1 MKKKVNEEKK
11 ERVTFSPKSEK
22 QRLLLTDNKHTL
34 VLAGGGA
41 GSSKSYSCLLK
52 AAGYIKDPA
61 ARVLIVRESYP
72 TLKLSGGLWD
82 ESHNIFPHFGG
93 IPKIQ
98 RLTWVFP
105 NGATIQFAAMPDNLD
120 EWRGLQATNI
130 IIDETTTFKESQILF
145 LLSRLRSA
153 TYKGHMNIT
162 MTCNPDNNSFL
173 FEWVKF
179 SLDEDGIPKAGTE
192 NITRYLVNIGGG
204 VKWGDSIEELYE
216 KYGEG
221 RTLGVD
227 FNPVDF
233 VFYPMTIYDNPT
245 LLKNNPQYLSSLL
258 SLPKVEQEIFLLGS
272 WTAKDTGAMYFNR
285 EWCEM
290 VDEPPTDV
298 VKRVRAWD
306 FAATEPST
314 TGAHSNPD
322 YTAGVLMSKDKYG
335 TYYVEDV
342 VRFRY
347 RTDRVLKEVINVAV
361 NDGIGDVEVSIPC
374 DTGAAGKVAS
384 QFYLRVLSESG
395 VYARAKTITGHSSKM
410 SRFKPVCA
418 LAESGNLKIVKGD
431 WNKEFFDE
439 LENFKE
445 DKRVQRYFKDDQLD
459 ALSDCFS
466 HLAKSQT
473 LPTFKIDLMQ
483 QKSPIP
489 TI

>member
-1 MKKKVNEEKK
+1 MSKKDNKD
-11 ERVTFSPKSEK
+11 RVTFSPKSEK
-22 QRLLLTDNKHTL
+22 QRMILTDKTHK
-34 VLAGGGA
+34 VLLCGGGA
-41 GSSKSYSCLLK
+41 GGSKSFSCLLR
-52 AAGYIKDPA
+52 ALVYVQDPA
-61 ARVLIVRESYP
+61 ARVVIVRESYP

-82 ESHNIFPHFGG
+82 ESHNIYPHAGG
-93 IPKIQ
+93 IAKVQ

-120 EWRGLQATNI
+120 EWRGMQATNFLV
-130 IIDETTTFKESQILF
+130 DEAATFKESQILF
-145 LLSRLRSA
+145 LMSRLRSA
-153 TYKGHMNIT
+153 TYKGHMNLT
-162 MTCNPDNNSFL
+162 MTCNPDKNSFL
-173 FEWVKF
+173 FDWVKF
-179 SLDEDGIPKAGTE
+179 SLDEDGIPMAGTE
-192 NITRYLVNIGGG
+192 NRTRYFVNINGSM
-204 VKWGDSIEELYE
+204 KWGDSPEELYE
-216 KYGEG
+216 QHGKGY
-221 RTLGVD
+221 TLGKD
-227 FNPVDF
+227 FNPVSMRF
-233 VFYPMTIYDNPT
+233 IPLTVHDNPT
-245 LLKNNPQYLSSLL
+245 LLKNNPAYLDNLL
-258 SLPKVEQEIFLLGS
+258 SLPLVEQQIYYKGS
-272 WTAKDTGAMYFNR
+272 WTAQDTGAMYFNR
-285 EWCEM
+285 DWCEM

-298 VKRVRAWD
+298 IKRVRAWD

-342 VRFRY
+342 IRFRY
-347 RTDRVLKEVINVAV
+347 RTDRVLKEVINTAL

-384 QFYLRVLSESG
+384 QYYLRVLSEAG

-418 LAESGNLKIVKGD
+418 LAESGNLKVVKAD
-431 WNKEFFDE
+431 WNKDFFDE
-439 LENFKE
+439 LENFKD

-473 LPTFKIDLMQ
+473 LPVFSVPELT